1 MLYRLPVQVAFA
13 RGGSRPVG
21 RGLYGGPQRTADHS
35 ALTVSTKVTVGQVAQ
50 GALSFDA
57 PKIGTADQRR
67 ITADLVVIEARKKR
81 KGYR

>member
-1 MLYRLPVQVAFA
+1 
-13 RGGSRPVG
+13 
-21 RGLYGGPQRTADHS
+21 
-35 ALTVSTKVTVGQVAQ
+35 VTVGQVAQ